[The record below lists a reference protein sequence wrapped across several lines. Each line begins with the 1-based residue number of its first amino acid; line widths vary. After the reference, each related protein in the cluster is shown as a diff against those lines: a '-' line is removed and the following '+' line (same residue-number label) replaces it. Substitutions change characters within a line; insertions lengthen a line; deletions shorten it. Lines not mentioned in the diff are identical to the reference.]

1 MSKQNCNN
9 DQLEVT
15 TVHCYCQYK
24 SELIK
29 GVAMVERISYWI
41 IMPRYPGYC
50 VTTMLASSREF
61 SPYVETW

>member
-41 IMPRYPGYC
+41 IMPRYPG
-50 VTTMLASSREF
+50 L
-61 SPYVETW
+61 